1 MGLTIGM
8 KQMRIPWWIKDH
20 FNDLGTLD
28 IRVCKLE
35 EDGLKILR
43 EMSNL
48 KVLVLYFEVVPR
60 EPVAI
65 RGGGF
70 PRLMKLTIYSRVP
83 RVFFQE
89 GAMPMLEWLVIV
101 FQFYAGP
108 PNRDPVGINHLTKL
122 SVVEIRCEE
131 KWYST
136 DTPCISATIDVLR
149 EEAWEHRNDV
159 LFSVTAYSSGT
170 YAANKNSADILEEV
184 NDACSSETGEFERGG
199 EQQQGEMEE
208 EGSQA

>member
-89 GAMPMLEWLVIV
+89 
-101 FQFYAGP
+101 
-108 PNRDPVGINHLTKL
+108 
-122 SVVEIRCEE
+122 
-131 KWYST
+131 
-136 DTPCISATIDVLR
+136 
-149 EEAWEHRNDV
+149 
-159 LFSVTAYSSGT
+159 
-170 YAANKNSADILEEV
+170 
-184 NDACSSETGEFERGG
+184 
-199 EQQQGEMEE
+199 
-208 EGSQA
+208 